1 MRVACLQPTGL
12 VLFCLFFKNVYSLQ
26 TLATRPRLESSSS
39 VNSDSLAQEFSQLAS
54 DLHDGMEV
62 GSLVE
67 VCLGGRLL
75 YGVVRWFGKPRSK
88 SEQGLVG
95 VELVRCRRILLDAK
109 H

>member
-1 MRVACLQPTGL
+1 M
-12 VLFCLFFKNVYSLQ
+12 Q
-26 TLATRPRLESSSS
+26 TLATRSRLESSSS

-67 VCLGGRLL
+67 VSLGSRQL
-75 YGVVRWFGKPRSK
+75 YGVVRWCGKPRNK

-95 VELVRCRRILLDAK
+95 VELVRCRQNLLDK
-109 H
+109 KT